1 MNSKKKRW
9 NTVPG
14 VDENGLAEV
23 IGFVLFLGLIVIIL
37 SLYAIYEVP
46 AQGRDGEILHMNNI
60 KDRFIEYKI
69 SLDSLW
75 NNEKKGIRLSTNFGL
90 GTGGAN
96 TATGFVIPILKPVS
110 SSGELSVC
118 SGEGAETM
126 TINWT
131 GTSSPLKFTMGDI
144 TFTSGNN
151 YWIRQTYYY
160 QDGGVF
166 LKQGNGGTTIKASPR
181 IYVDNIYPSD
191 NYVNFSCTAIKIVGN
206 QKITGSGPVRLGSR
220 LKENISHYG
229 NGEIQDNV
237 TITIN
242 ASDRSTADMWYRLF
256 CESIETVPPSWYNI
270 SLNESENQAVL
281 DVWGGNDGVY
291 MDLTYV
297 EYAATIQSVVI

>member
-1 MNSKKKRW
+1 MSAKNRRW
-9 NTVPG
+9 ITVPG

-23 IGFVLFLGLIVIIL
+23 VGLVLIIALIVIIL
-37 SLYAIYEVP
+37 SLYATYVVP
-46 AQGRDGEILHMNNI
+46 DQGRDGEILHMNSI

-75 NNEKKGIRLSTNFGL
+75 NNEKKGMFISTNFGL
-90 GTGGAN
+90 GTGGGN
-96 TATGFVIPILKPVS
+96 TATGSLIPILKPIS
-110 SSGELSVC
+110 SSGQLSVC

-151 YWIRQTYYY
+151 YWIQQTYYY

-206 QKITGSGPVRLGSR
+206 QRIRGGGPVRLGSR
-220 LKENISHYG
+220 LKENIYHYA
-229 NGEIQDNV
+229 NDEIQNNV

-242 ASDRSTADMWYRLF
+242 ASENRTADMWYRLF
-256 CESIETVPPSWYNI
+256 CESIENVPSSWYSI

-281 DVWGGNDGVY
+281 DVWGGDGAY

-297 EYAATIQSVVI
+297 EYATTIQSVVI